1 MESKCEQVFVK
12 VRSPLLD
19 GEKILDFKF
28 QPLTYQNSDATLL
41 TIRDITEI
49 RTFSKISE
57 NNKMLTLLTS
67 SVTHEM
73 ITPLKCII

>member
-1 MESKCEQVFVK
+1 MPF
-12 VRSPLLD
+12 LD
-19 GEKILDFKF
+19 IDKILDLKF
-28 QPLTYQNSDATLL
+28 QPLTYQNRDATLV

-49 RTFSKISE
+49 RAFSKISE

-73 ITPLKCII
+73 ITPLKCIYQFTYSVL

>member
-1 MESKCEQVFVK
+1 MPF
-12 VRSPLLD
+12 LD
-19 GEKILDFKF
+19 IDKILDLKF
-28 QPLTYQNSDATLL
+28 QPLTYQNRDATLV

-73 ITPLKCII
+73 ITPLKSSVKTHIY